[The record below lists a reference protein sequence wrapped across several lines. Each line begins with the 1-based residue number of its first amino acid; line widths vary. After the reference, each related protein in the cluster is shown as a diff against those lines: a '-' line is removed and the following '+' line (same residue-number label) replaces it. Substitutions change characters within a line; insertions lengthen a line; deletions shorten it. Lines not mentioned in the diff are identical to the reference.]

1 MSAWRDRLASL
12 SAEKAGEGPND
23 ELTKLTEPGFVSFG
37 GVRNGPRGEIST
49 DPLPRLLGIAAS
61 EGVDLDVVHGLGKA
75 DLAAC
80 AGEPEET
87 LLAYVRALRRNVD
100 LATGVVP
107 AGWSE
112 TVNCH
117 GCGPVYLW
125 PGCPTHVIACPWCRH
140 RNAGTAIPT
149 PPPSPTLQE
158 AHEHGNHEPA

>member
-12 SAEKAGEGPND
+12 AAEKAGEGPND

-37 GVRNGPRGEIST
+37 SDQNGPRGEIST
-49 DPLPRLLGIAAS
+49 DPLSRLLRIAAS
-61 EGVDLDVVHGLGKA
+61 EGVDPGVVHRLTTA

-87 LLAYVRALRRNVD
+87 LRAYVRALRRDVD
-100 LATGVVP
+100 LAAGAVPTG
-107 AGWSE
+107 WTE

-125 PGCPTHVIACPWCRH
+125 PGCPSHVIACPWCRH
-140 RNAGTAIPT
+140 RKAGTAIPT
-149 PPPSPTLQE
+149 PPPSSLAQE
-158 AHEHGNHEPA
+158 FKNVLDQSA